1 MLYVVEIVM
10 VFHYC
15 PPASSL
21 RRKSYF
27 WLPDRAPGIWVVT
40 GVCPRNGDATRRLRT
55 RSDTQG
61 PPQIK
66 QAVRPRENG
75 RQGGLWEFWCWC
87 WGMMVL
93 CGVGDEGLVVLRA

>member
-27 WLPDRAPGIWVVT
+27 WLPDRAPRPGFVQETETPLDGSAPAMIHRVLRRSSRLFVRVKTVV
-40 GVCPRNGDATRRLRT
+40 
-55 RSDTQG
+55 
-61 PPQIK
+61 K
-66 QAVRPRENG
+66 
-75 RQGGLWEFWCWC
+75 GGLWGFWCWC

-93 CGVGDEGLVVLRA
+93 CGVDDEGLFMLRA